1 MVEPRAVDAQATKRA
16 RARNRVSE
24 ADTCDSDTTWIYNQ
38 ADSDVEDLNERIE
51 SKDIRLA
58 IFESD

>member
-1 MVEPRAVDAQATKRA
+1 MVEPRSVDATKRA

-38 ADSDVEDLNERIE
+38 ADYSDAEDLNERIE